1 MGPSEDSGGCCERVR
16 SGAEDRLLSRVA
28 APYLAGFAAARMI
41 YEEFE
46 VPSRIWPAEVPVFVQ
61 ALKLAV

>member
-1 MGPSEDSGGCCERVR
+1 MGPREDSGVCCERVGP
-16 SGAEDRLLSRVA
+16 GAEDRLLSRVA
-28 APYLAGFAAARMI
+28 TPYLAGFTAARTI

-46 VPSRIWPAEVPVFVQ
+46 VPSRIWLAEVPVFVR